1 MKKIVLFTLLAASL
15 GAIADPGLIYLR
27 ETVIDPSEASIQ
39 NIAEPVCVPT
49 ASGKS
54 QYLIQPEKNFTTEE
68 TKQIKRLGI
77 TFIGCV
83 PPNAYHILASQ
94 KELEALKNNFQLLY
108 AGEFLPEYKT
118 TASSKTAIA
127 NAGKNF
133 SALVLLSSEGE
144 FEEVVSALVS
154 GGSSKIKGVCGEP
167 PILETKITKEL
178 ADLLVKM
185 SAVVNVEEKSEN
197 FIFNDVA
204 KTTNLMNV
212 EDVNSSGYTGKG
224 VTVCVA
230 DTGLDSGDPNDIHP
244 DFQGK
249 DITGVICSTNP
260 RDDWKDLNGH
270 GTHVAGSV
278 CGMGRQNGQMA
289 GMAPDASLYFISIGG
304 AGQSVYPPSEA
315 DVKGAYDAGA
325 RIMSNSWGD
334 SNDGGYNSD
343 SLLWDG
349 YALKYPDMLFVFAAG
364 NANKKIDTVNNAT
377 ISHTASAKNLLTVGA
392 SENYRPTYNK
402 TYGDLFGATGVFKND
417 KVAYPSYDNKQGMAY
432 FSSRGPTKDGRA
444 KPDICAPG
452 TVVSSTESIFDAN
465 NDGTRKS
472 YYVYMNGT
480 SMATPLTSG
489 ACADILQYLHD
500 QGIEA
505 PSSAMIKAVLING
518 ARTMGTG
525 QYKDVVEIPDYTP
538 NGVNGFGHVN
548 LKESLDPENGDLF
561 VMEGTVTNTGDS
573 VTFSFQK
580 NYSGKFDATLC
591 WTDPTGSIAASKNLV
606 NDLDIIVS
614 CGGETYYAGGATNHV
629 DSINNVEKLHNDW
642 LSSGAIEITIK
653 GENIMKG
660 PQIFAIAVSGVDEF
674 IPEPSFFLAALIFA
688 LLFGRKTR

>member
-1 MKKIVLFTLLAASL
+1 MKKIILLVLLAASL
-15 GAIADPGLIYLR
+15 GALADPGLICLR

-39 NIAEPVCVPT
+39 NVAEPVCVPT

-68 TKQIKRLGI
+68 TIQIKRLGI

-83 PPNAYHILASQ
+83 PPNAYHVLASH
-94 KELEALKNNFQLLY
+94 EEIEALKKQTKLLY
-108 AGEFLPEYKT
+108 LGEFVPEYKT
-118 TASSKTAIA
+118 TVSSKTVM
-127 NAGKNF
+127 AGKKEAFN
-133 SALVLLSSEGE
+133 AYVLLSSDAEYD
-144 FEEVVSALVS
+144 EVAKLLPDCKKVSVS
-154 GGSSKIKGVCGEP
+154 P
-167 PILETKITKEL
+167 TILEAKVTREL
-178 ADLLVKM
+178 VDRLSKM

-204 KTTNLMNV
+204 KTRDLMNV

-230 DTGLDSGDPNDIHP
+230 DTGLDSGNPDDIHP
-244 DFQGK
+244 DFTGK

-260 RDDWKDLNGH
+260 RDDWQDLNGH

-289 GMAPDASLYFISIGG
+289 GMAPDANLYFICCG
-304 AGQSVYPPSEA
+304 AAGTGIYTPTES

-334 SNDGGYNSD
+334 SNDGSYNSD

-349 YALKYPDMLFVFAAG
+349 YAVKYSDMLIVFAAG
-364 NANKKIDTVNNAT
+364 NANRYIDTVNNAT

-402 TYGDLFGATGVFKND
+402 TYGDLFSAAGVFKND
-417 KVAYPSYDNKQGMAY
+417 KVAYPSYGTQQGMAY

-452 TVVSSTESIFDAN
+452 TVVSSTESIFDQTN
-465 NDGTRKS
+465 NGIRKS

-548 LKESLDPENGDLF
+548 LKESLDPEYGDLF

-606 NDLDIIVS
+606 NDLDLIVS

-629 DSINNVEKLHNDW
+629 DSINNVEKLHSEW

-660 PQIFAIAVSGVDEF
+660 PQTFAIAVSGVEEF
-674 IPEPSFFLAALIFA
+674 IPEPSLFLAALIFA
-688 LLFGRKTR
+688 LLLGRKTR

>member
-1 MKKIVLFTLLAASL
+1 MRTTLFLLAFSAL
-15 GAIADPGLIYLR
+15 GLLADPGLILLR
-27 ETVIDPSEASIQ
+27 ETTIDPSEASIQ
-39 NIAEPVCVPT
+39 NVAEPVCVPT

-54 QYLIQPEKNFTTEE
+54 QYLIQPEKNFTFEE
-68 TKQIKRLGI
+68 TKLIKDLGI
-77 TFIGCV
+77 TIIGCV
-83 PPNAYHILASQ
+83 PPNAYHILASP
-94 KELEALKNNFQLLY
+94 EEIESLKKQTKLLY
-108 AGEFLPEYKT
+108 LGEFVPEYKT
-118 TASSKTAIA
+118 TVSSRKLM
-127 NAGKNF
+127 AGKEEAF
-133 SALVLLSSEGE
+133 DAYVLLSSDAEYD
-144 FEEVVSALVS
+144 EVAKLLPGCKKVSVS
-154 GGSSKIKGVCGEP
+154 P
-167 PILETKITKEL
+167 TILEAKVTREQVDRLSKL
-178 ADLLVKM
+178 

-204 KTTNLMNV
+204 KTENLMNV
-212 EDVNSSGYTGKG
+212 EAVTGNGYSGKE

-278 CGMGRQNGQMA
+278 CGTGQRESNKA
-289 GMAPDASLYFISIGG
+289 GMAPDASLYFICCG
-304 AGQSVYPPSEA
+304 AAGTGIYTPTES
-315 DVKGAYDAGA
+315 DVQGAYDAGA

-334 SNDGGYNSD
+334 SNDGSYNTD
-343 SLLWDG
+343 SLRWDG

-364 NANKKIDTVNNAT
+364 NANRKIDTVNNAT

-392 SENYRPTYNK
+392 SENYRPSYNK
-402 TYGDLFGATGVFKND
+402 TYGDLFSAEGVFKND
-417 KVAYPSYDNKQGMAY
+417 KVASPAYNNQQGMAY

-452 TVVSSTESIFDAN
+452 TVVSSTESIFDQT

-489 ACADILQYLHD
+489 ACADILQYLHE

-505 PSSAMIKAVLING
+505 PSSAMVKAVLING

-548 LKESLDPENGDLF
+548 LKESLDPVLGDLF
-561 VMEGTVTNTGDS
+561 ALEGTLTNTGDS
-573 VTFSFQK
+573 VTFTFNK
-580 NYSGKFDATLC
+580 VYYGNLDATLC
-591 WTDPTGSIAASKNLV
+591 WTDSLGSLAASKNLV
-606 NDLDIIVS
+606 NDLDLIVTS
-614 CGGETYYAGGATNHV
+614 TDGTQYYAGGANNHV
-629 DSINNVEKLHNDW
+629 DSINNVEKFHTEEFY
-642 LSSGAIEITIK
+642 SGEIKITVK
-653 GENIMKG
+653 GENIMNG
-660 PQIFAIAVSGVDEF
+660 PQAFAIAVSGVDELV
-674 IPEPSFFLAALIFA
+674 PEPALTFA
-688 LLFGRKTR
+688 LLLSLTLILRKER